1 MAAKQSTYTV
11 ANGRTVITEDGEK
24 GPSSKISLD
33 AEEAA
38 RLIARGFLLDESG
51 AVIISAAGPA
61 VNVVD
66 GVQITPVA

>member
-11 ANGRTVITEDGEK
+11 ANGRTVVTEK
-24 GPSSKISLD
+24 GDNGPGSKVVLD
-33 AEEAA
+33 AEEAE

-51 AVIISAAGPA
+51 TVTISSSGPA

-66 GVQITPVA
+66 GVQVTPG